1 MLSAGYASHPRLPQ
15 NDLVYGAFR
24 VCFFDVFSELEM
36 QQDTE
41 FDEDWNSGFL
51 TQIPLFDSVPPV
63 VQLDL
68 LAEVWA
74 KHHSPELIPA
84 KLLDAAVLW
93 SIFDDAGRIGLEI
106 WDGDLSIV
114 LKDGP
119 RQVDVIMDEALA
131 EKWKETFD
139 EFWDDYDFLSLS
151 DMLDTPP
158 EQAEMVRSLLMIP
171 EEWVDEMFDVLPRLR
186 ASPNIIENLR
196 GLLTDEE
203 IADHRELLIP
213 TD

>member
-15 NDLVYGAFR
+15 NDLVYVAFR

-36 QQDTE
+36 QQDIE
-41 FDEDWNSGFL
+41 LDEEWNSGFL
-51 TQIPLFDSVPPV
+51 THVPFFASVPPV

-84 KLLDAAVLW
+84 KLLNAAILW

-106 WDGDLSIV
+106 WEGDLTTV
-114 LKDGP
+114 LEDGP
-119 RQVDVIMDEALA
+119 RRVEVIMDDSLA
-131 EKWKETFD
+131 EQWQEMFD
-139 EFWDDYDFLSLS
+139 VFWDDYDFLSLS

-158 EQAEMVRSLLMIP
+158 ERARMVRSLLMIP
-171 EEWVDEMFDVLPRLR
+171 EDWVDEMFDVLPRFR
-186 ASPNIIENLR
+186 ASPSITENLR
-196 GLLTDEE
+196 GLLTDGE
-203 IADHRELLIP
+203 IADHRELLLP
-213 TD
+213 TS